1 MKIKSTAKILFIG
14 LFIAASG
21 PLFAQDPCFSQFFS
35 NPIYLN
41 PAYAGSAG
49 CSRATVNYRNQWPA
63 ISGNYVTYS
72 ASYDQPIDFL
82 SGGVGIHFMSDHS
95 GGGTIV
101 SNTINGTY
109 AYNLKLGEH
118 LHIRPALSVGYGYKQ
133 LDGSK
138 LTTLVYD
145 SINNTYYLAPLL
157 DYNPK
162 SEVFNI
168 GAGVLIA
175 YKNFSA
181 GFAID
186 HINEPDEGFI
196 SNSKLPRRYTVHC
209 NYQFDISEKIKLI
222 PGLIMQEQMKFEMI
236 QPSLML
242 KANHLKIGASTRFNS
257 NNMDCIIGMI
267 GYGNSWMNIG
277 YSYDYTISKLTNA
290 TGGSHE
296 ISAIFLFN
304 HKEKFE
310 KYKIVPFEGF

>member
-1 MKIKSTAKILFIG
+1 MKIKATTKLLLIG
-14 LFIAASG
+14 LFLTANS
-21 PLFAQDPCFSQFFS
+21 PLFAQDPGFSQFFS

-63 ISGNYVTYS
+63 ISGNFVTYS

-82 SGGVGIHFMSDHS
+82 SGGVGIHFMSDYS
-95 GGGTIV
+95 GGGTII
-101 SNTINGTY
+101 SNSINGTY

-118 LHIRPALSVGYGYKQ
+118 LKIRPAISVGYGQKR

-145 SINNTYYLAPLL
+145 SINNTYSLAPLL

-162 SEVFNI
+162 SEIFNI

-175 YKNFSA
+175 YKSFCA
-181 GFAID
+181 GISID
-186 HINEPDEGFI
+186 HVNEPNEGFI
-196 SNSKLPRRYTVHC
+196 SISKLPRKVTVHC
-209 NYQFDISEKIKLI
+209 NYQFDISEKIKLT
-222 PGLIMQEQMKFEMI
+222 PGLISQGQIMFANFI
-236 QPSLML
+236 PSLML
-242 KANHLKIGASTRFNS
+242 NINHFKIGAASRFNR
-257 NNMDCIIGMI
+257 NNIDCIIGMV
-267 GYGNSWMNIG
+267 GYRNNWLNIG
-277 YSYDYTISKLTNA
+277 YSYDYTLSGLTDG

-310 KYKIVPFEGF
+310 KYRIVPFEGF